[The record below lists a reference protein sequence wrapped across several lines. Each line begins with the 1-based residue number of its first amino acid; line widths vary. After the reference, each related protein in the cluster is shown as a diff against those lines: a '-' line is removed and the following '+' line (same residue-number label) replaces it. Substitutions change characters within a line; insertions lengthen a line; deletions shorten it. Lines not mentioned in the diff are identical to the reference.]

1 MIESGYYPPGTEFDS
16 DAPWNQHDNPEHE
29 FEVTITQT
37 LSKTLPIW
45 TDQYNYIRES
55 DIDGE
60 FIDYDTSNTRWKD
73 VYEEDHHTPLQLIG
87 LFKRMLESK
96 EEISESM
103 RKHLIEECSEW
114 CEDDYEIVEN

>member
-1 MIESGYYPPGTEFDS
+1 MIESGYYPPGAEFDP
-16 DAPWNQHDNPEHE
+16 DAPWNQHSSPEHE
-29 FEVTITQT
+29 FEITITQT
-37 LSKTLPIW
+37 ISKTLPIW
-45 TDQYNYIRES
+45 TDQYNYICER

-60 FIDYDTSNTRWKD
+60 FIDYDTSDTRWKD
-73 VYEEDHHTPLQLIG
+73 VYEEDHHTLLQLIG

-103 RKHLIEECSEW
+103 REHLIEECSEW